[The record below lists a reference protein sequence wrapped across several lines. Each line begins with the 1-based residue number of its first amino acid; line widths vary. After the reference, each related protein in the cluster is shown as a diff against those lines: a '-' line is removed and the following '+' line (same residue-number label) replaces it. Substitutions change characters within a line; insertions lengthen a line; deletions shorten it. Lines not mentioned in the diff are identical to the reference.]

1 MTLTVCALTDQQE
14 TVANIPIVIASFVM
28 AS

>member
-1 MTLTVCALTDQQE
+1 MTLTVCALTDQQK